1 MWYPYYK
8 WVVWAYAVSIWI
20 WFLLDLNFLIDHDF
34 GGIMLRLLQEHA
46 SACSYGSRFGE
57 YCNTLEKLQSGFLD
71 TNKSSP
77 TGEKPEELFS
87 LVISKS
93 DSLVIYK
100 IWSLTEDVAEVRVAV
115 TILFLWGC
123 SVLCCRLPSQ
133 HFSIHVRSERDFVL
147 WLFSTSHQLPTALF
161 LYWLMGSNL
170 LGWDEVKGSPI
181 VNSHTSKQNRIP

>member
-1 MWYPYYK
+1 MR
-8 WVVWAYAVSIWI
+8 I
-20 WFLLDLNFLIDHDF
+20 WFLADLNFLIDHDF
-34 GGIMLRLLQEHA
+34 SGIMLRLLQEHV
-46 SACSYGSRFGE
+46 SARSYGSRFGE

-115 TILFLWGC
+115 TILFFVGMLCVMLQIALTAFFYSCKVREGLCPLGVFYLSPATNSFILVLANGVKSIGMRWG
-123 SVLCCRLPSQ
+123 
-133 HFSIHVRSERDFVL
+133 ERV
-147 WLFSTSHQLPTALF
+147 TYCKQSHKQTKQD
-161 LYWLMGSNL
+161 S
-170 LGWDEVKGSPI
+170 LGNQAEKLRM
-181 VNSHTSKQNRIP
+181 T